1 MTRRFSPQEL
11 TFLRNRVP
19 ITHVIKSLSEMPTRS
34 TKGKLSF
41 ACPLCGGFDTAI
53 NGAHNLARC
62 FECRHNFN
70 PIELVMYQ
78 RQIGFVEA
86 VIWLKNRINK
96 TSTDENSLTSA
107 RNNNQLT
114 ALGNI
119 LHDIMPALSQHKPND
134 AQQSITQRLETL
146 EHSVKHLCRLIDQLR
161 SSLD

>member
-1 MTRRFSPQEL
+1 
-11 TFLRNRVP
+11 
-19 ITHVIKSLSEMPTRS
+19 
-34 TKGKLSF
+34 
-41 ACPLCGGFDTAI
+41 
-53 NGAHNLARC
+53 
-62 FECRHNFN
+62 
-70 PIELVMYQ
+70 MYQ

-86 VIWLKNRINK
+86 VIWLKNRIKK

-119 LHDIMPALSQHKPND
+119 LDDIMPALSQHKPND